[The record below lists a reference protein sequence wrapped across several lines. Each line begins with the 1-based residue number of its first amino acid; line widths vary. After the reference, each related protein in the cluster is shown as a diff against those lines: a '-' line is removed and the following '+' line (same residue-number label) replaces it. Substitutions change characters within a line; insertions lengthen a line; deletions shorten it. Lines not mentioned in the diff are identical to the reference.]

1 VNERS
6 VSPQFFS
13 TLHAKLLRGRYF
25 TEADDASKPPV
36 IIINQKL
43 ASMYLR
49 GEDPIGK
56 KIGDNQ
62 LSAKSIAEVVG
73 VVDDVKDGSLDTET
87 WPAEYY
93 PFNQGT
99 DTYFSLVARTSQS
112 EASVL
117 PALVRA
123 IREVDPGIGTMNPTT
138 MKARINES
146 PSAYLHRSSAWLV
159 GGFAFLAL
167 LLGVVGLYGVISYS
181 VTQRTREIGVRMAL
195 GAQRDSVLQLVMK
208 EAGGL
213 AATGIVVGLLC
224 AVGVSSLMGALL
236 FGVQAWDAA
245 TLAGVSVVLAASSLM
260 ASYLPARRAASVDP
274 IEALRYE

>member
-1 VNERS
+1 
-6 VSPQFFS
+6 
-13 TLHAKLLRGRYF
+13 
-25 TEADDASKPPV
+25 
-36 IIINQKL
+36 
-43 ASMYLR
+43 
-49 GEDPIGK
+49 
-56 KIGDNQ
+56 
-62 LSAKSIAEVVG
+62 
-73 VVDDVKDGSLDTET
+73 
-87 WPAEYY
+87 
-93 PFNQGT
+93 
-99 DTYFSLVARTSQS
+99 
-112 EASVL
+112 
-117 PALVRA
+117 
-123 IREVDPGIGTMNPTT
+123 

-213 AATGIVVGLLC
+213 AATGIIVGLLC
-224 AVGVSSLMGALL
+224 AVGASSMMGALL
-236 FGVQAWDAA
+236 FGVQSWDAA

-274 IEALRYE
+274 MEALRYE